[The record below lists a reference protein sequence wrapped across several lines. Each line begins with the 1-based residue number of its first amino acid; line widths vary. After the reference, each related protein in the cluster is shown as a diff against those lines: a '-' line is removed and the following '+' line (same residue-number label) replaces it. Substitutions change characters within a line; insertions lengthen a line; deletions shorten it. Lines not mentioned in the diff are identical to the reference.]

1 MLSTIT
7 PVLITYN
14 EAPNIA
20 RTLSKL
26 TWAPH
31 VVIVDSLSDD
41 ATREA
46 AMAAHP
52 GVRWFERK
60 FTTHGD
66 QWNFALRAT
75 GITTDWVLAL
85 DADYVL
91 TDDFIEELKALS
103 PSMVMGYSASFVYCI
118 DGHALRGAVYPPV
131 TVLYRRDAAHYIDDG
146 HAQRVQVPG
155 PVRPLA
161 HPILHDDRKPL
172 AHWLGSQVRYMSL
185 EADKLQDTP
194 EASLALV
201 DRARRLMIV
210 APPAMFLYCWLGKG
224 GILDGW
230 PGFFYAMQRAT
241 AEAILSL
248 TLLERK
254 MTRHDR

>member
-1 MLSTIT
+1 MLNAIT

-26 TWAPH
+26 TWSPH
-31 VVIVDSLSDD
+31 VVIVDSFSND

-66 QWNFALRAT
+66 QWNFALRST

-91 TDDFIEELKALS
+91 TDGLVDELKRLS
-103 PSMVMGYSASFVYCI
+103 PSNVKGYSASFVYCI
-118 DGHALRGAVYPPV
+118 EGHALRGAVYPPV
-131 TVLYRRDAAHYIDDG
+131 TVLYRREAAHYIDDG
-146 HAQRVQVPG
+146 HAQRVQVAG
-155 PVRPLA
+155 PVQSLT
-161 HPILHDDRKPL
+161 HPIFHDDRKPL
-172 AHWLGSQVRYMSL
+172 SHWLESQVRYMRL
-185 EADKLQDTP
+185 EADKLRDTP
-194 EASLALV
+194 EGSLSPV
-201 DRARRLMIV
+201 DRARRLMV
-210 APPAMFLYCWLGKG
+210 VVPPAMFFYCWLGKRA
-224 GILDGW
+224 ILDGW
-230 PGFFYAMQRAT
+230 PGFYYALQRAT

-248 TLLERK
+248 TLLERLI
-254 MTRHDR
+254 TRHDP